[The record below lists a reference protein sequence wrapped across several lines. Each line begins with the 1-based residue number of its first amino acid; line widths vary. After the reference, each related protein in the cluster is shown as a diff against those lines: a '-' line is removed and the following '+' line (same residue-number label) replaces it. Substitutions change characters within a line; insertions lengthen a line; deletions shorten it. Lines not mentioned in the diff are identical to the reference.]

1 MMPNANETNG
11 LNNHDR
17 SPPIEPATKVHGD
30 LLLIQDLRQMQE
42 SGLLLRKDYRQV
54 PLKRSIPS
62 RHLEGSWVN

>member
-54 PLKRSIPS
+54 RLSGVF
-62 RHLEGSWVN
+62 RHAIWKGAG